1 MAYGK
6 IKADTLVFDN
16 SGSDVDLVVSEIA
29 TVAGVTFTGN
39 VSFDGQAIVK
49 GDSTNGSGELTLNCE
64 NNSHGIKIKGPPHSA
79 GATYT
84 LTLPNNTGTNGQV
97 LTTNGSGVS
106 SWSTIDISSALPL
119 AGGQMTGN
127 ITFSGTQTVD
137 GRDVSVDGTK
147 LDGIETAATADQ
159 TAAEILTAIKTVDGA
174 SSGLDADLLDGQHG
188 TYYTSYADTAV
199 ANLVDSSPATLDTLN
214 ELAAALGDD
223 PNFATTVTNSIATKL
238 PLTGG
243 TLTGGLTGTTGSF
256 SGALAFANGKANA
269 FSNTNGVDLQLRSDT
284 TSDQVFAVYKNGA
297 SSSNRTA
304 FINSD
309 GTATFAGNVDV
320 KRVATDVTGGG
331 VLSRRDDTTDHV
343 WRGYLGTVSNPDN
356 SLTSEIFA
364 NGNASFAGSVTS
376 SPSQNSYGFKLMGG
390 AAELGGI
397 YRHSGGAF
405 IWANNSSGV
414 TKVTLDGTNGNV
426 TATGNA
432 SFAGS
437 MTVSG
442 TGQYTGG
449 QRGAVTTLTDAGAI
463 YPNFA
468 AANNFTLTIAG
479 NRTIHNPT
487 NQTAGQ
493 HGVIRINQ
501 DGTGGRVPAFAS
513 NWKFPGGT
521 APTFS
526 TAANAQDLLAYYV
539 AASGTVY
546 AQLITDLK

>member
-16 SGSDVDLVVSEIA
+16 SGSDVDLVVSEIV

-284 TSDQVFAVYKNGA
+284 TSDQVFAIYKNGA
-297 SSSNRTA
+297 GDSNRTA

-309 GTATFAGNVDV
+309 GSATFGLSSNCRLQYVVNAGNNSVV
-320 KRVATDVTGGG
+320 NIRGASNTNNNATAFNVYNSSGG
-331 VLSRRDDTTDHV
+331 SAAAIS
-343 WRGYLGTVSNPDN
+343 Y
-356 SLTSEIFA
+356 
-364 NGNASFAGSVTS
+364 NGNATFAGSVTS

-442 TGQYTGG
+442 TGQYSDA
-449 QRGAVTTLTDAGAI
+449 QRGDVYTMTGAGGFSIDWNNSNNYQFNLTGTTTL
-463 YPNFA
+463 N
-468 AANNFTLTIAG
+468 
-479 NRTIHNPT
+479 NPT
-487 NQTAGQ
+487 NQVAGQ
-493 HGVIRINQ
+493 HGVIRIVQ
-501 DGTGGRVPAFAS
+501 DSTGGRTLAFGS

-521 APTFS
+521 APTIS

-539 AASGTVY
+539 AASGTIL

>member
-284 TSDQVFAVYKNGA
+284 TSDQVFAIYKNGA
-297 SSSNRTA
+297 GDSNRTA

-309 GTATFAGNVDV
+309 GSATFGLSSNCRLQYVVNAGNNSVV
-320 KRVATDVTGGG
+320 NIRGASNTNNNATAFNVYNSSGG
-331 VLSRRDDTTDHV
+331 SAAAIS
-343 WRGYLGTVSNPDN
+343 Y
-356 SLTSEIFA
+356 
-364 NGNASFAGSVTS
+364 NGNAT
-376 SPSQNSYGFKLMGG
+376 
-390 AAELGGI
+390 
-397 YRHSGGAF
+397 
-405 IWANNSSGV
+405 
-414 TKVTLDGTNGNV
+414 
-426 TATGNA
+426 
-432 SFAGS
+432 FAGS

-442 TGQYTGG
+442 TGQYSDA
-449 QRGAVTTLTDAGAI
+449 QRGDVYTMTGAGGFSIDWNNSNNYQFNLTGTTTL
-463 YPNFA
+463 N
-468 AANNFTLTIAG
+468 
-479 NRTIHNPT
+479 NPT
-487 NQTAGQ
+487 NQVAGQ
-493 HGVIRINQ
+493 HGVIRIVQ
-501 DGTGGRVPAFAS
+501 DSTGGRTLAFGS

-521 APTFS
+521 APTIS

-539 AASGTVY
+539 AASGTIL